1 MTEGMVDCPGCLKE
15 FDPVQMNG
23 AFVKVEIGRMNPNE
37 ASSSLTFYCPSCTKK
52 VQEMDESEL
61 LDTLEVIV
69 RGRLKE
75 MK

>member
-1 MTEGMVDCPGCLKE
+1 MVDCPGCLRE
-15 FDPVQMNG
+15 FDPVEMNG
-23 AFVKVEIGRMNPNE
+23 AFVKVEIGRMDPPE
-37 ASSSLTFYCPSCTKK
+37 ASSSSIFYCPSCTKK
-52 VQEMDESEL
+52 IQTVDEGEL